1 MRRIIGFPQGDSILA
16 PGGSISNMYGLLCA
30 RHKFFPEFKSK
41 GLLDTPIAVYTSAQ
55 VCTYKRLWH
64 LYYYKMYTLSATIQS
79 KELAPPLAL
88 EQTIASLLS
97 AMKSKCLRTAAVGSL
112 ILHCHDWILFSLA
125 EEECVPRS

>member
-1 MRRIIGFPQGDSILA
+1 MRRIIGFSQGDSILA

-41 GLLDTPIAVYTSAQ
+41 GLLNTPIAVYTSAQ
-55 VCTYKRLWH
+55 VRAYKRLCY
-64 LYYYKMYTLSATIQS
+64 LYYSKCILSATIQS

-88 EQTIASLLS
+88 EQTIAFLLS
-97 AMKSKCLRTAAVGSL
+97 ATKSKCLRTAVGSL

-125 EEECVPRS
+125 EDECVPRS